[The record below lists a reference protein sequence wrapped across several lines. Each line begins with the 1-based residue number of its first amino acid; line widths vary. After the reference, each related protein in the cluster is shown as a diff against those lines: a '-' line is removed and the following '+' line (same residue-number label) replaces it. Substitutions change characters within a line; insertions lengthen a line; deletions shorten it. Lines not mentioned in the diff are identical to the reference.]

1 MPERILIADVGT
13 TFTKVSLLERNAGK
27 WHILDRATAPTTV
40 DVPELDVMSGL
51 RSAIQKLQSWTGVKL
66 LAGRHLVSPSGDSGG
81 IDWFAATSSAG
92 GGLQVLVAGL
102 TEKITAESG
111 HRAALGAGA
120 VVTNVISLNQA
131 NTELRSLEQVRNIP
145 CDMIL
150 VTGGTDGGNISDV
163 LALAEFIS
171 LAAPEPRFKGQT
183 RTPLVYAGNID
194 AQPYLKEIIGDSMD
208 VICVENIR
216 PTMERESLQ
225 PVREAIQK
233 IFLEH
238 VMSNAP
244 GFKTLALWARG
255 KVKPT
260 PVAIGSALTRLASRS
275 NQDVLAVD
283 VGGATT
289 DVFSMING
297 QFYRSVLA
305 NVGMSHSMGSILQE
319 TKPEFISR
327 WLPMDEDD
335 GLVRNWHLNKM
346 IRPTTLPQTMEELML
361 EQAFAR
367 EAIRLSLKHHRSLVT
382 GLKGIKIQRQVG
394 DVFTQHGT
402 GNTLVDLLR
411 TGAVVGLGGVISN
424 APRRSQAVSMVLDGI
439 QPEGVTDIYLDEG
452 AFLPYAGTLCAL
464 SCTEE
469 PVPGI
474 DALSFAAT
482 CIAPVGPRI
491 KLGTPIATVRF
502 GGSSHDIVAGEISVV
517 RFESPSSI
525 EVEITPRRDF
535 DAGAGKGNPVQATV
549 LNSHMGLI
557 LDGRGRP
564 LSLPQDNS
572 IRKATLGNW
581 YETLGIYPG
590 EAIMADARKQTYS
603 GSEG

>member
-1 MPERILIADVGT
+1 
-13 TFTKVSLLERNAGK
+13 
-27 WHILDRATAPTTV
+27 
-40 DVPELDVMSGL
+40 
-51 RSAIQKLQSWTGVKL
+51 
-66 LAGRHLVSPSGDSGG
+66 
-81 IDWFAATSSAG
+81 
-92 GGLQVLVAGL
+92 
-102 TEKITAESG
+102 
-111 HRAALGAGA
+111 
-120 VVTNVISLNQA
+120 
-131 NTELRSLEQVRNIP
+131 
-145 CDMIL
+145 
-150 VTGGTDGGNISDV
+150 
-163 LALAEFIS
+163 
-171 LAAPEPRFKGQT
+171 
-183 RTPLVYAGNID
+183 
-194 AQPYLKEIIGDSMD
+194 
-208 VICVENIR
+208 
-216 PTMERESLQ
+216 
-225 PVREAIQK
+225 
-233 IFLEH
+233 
-238 VMSNAP
+238 
-244 GFKTLALWARG
+244 
-255 KVKPT
+255 
-260 PVAIGSALTRLASRS
+260 
-275 NQDVLAVD
+275 
-283 VGGATT
+283 
-289 DVFSMING
+289 
-297 QFYRSVLA
+297 
-305 NVGMSHSMGSILQE
+305 MGSILQE

-535 DAGAGKGNPVQATV
+535 DAGAGKGTPCK
-549 LNSHMGLI
+549 
-557 LDGRGRP
+557 
-564 LSLPQDNS
+564 PQC
-572 IRKATLGNW
+572 
-581 YETLGIYPG
+581 
-590 EAIMADARKQTYS
+590 
-603 GSEG
+603 

>member
-13 TFTKVSLLERNAGK
+13 TFTKVSLLERNTSK

-40 DVPELDVMSGL
+40 DAPELDVMSGL
-51 RSAIQKLQSWTGVKL
+51 RSAIQKLESWTGIKL
-66 LAGRHLVSPSGDSGG
+66 LSGRYIVSPSGDSGG
-81 IDWFAATSSAG
+81 VDWFASTSSAG

-111 HRAALGAGA
+111 QRAALGAGA
-120 VVTNVISLNQA
+120 VVTSVISLSRA
-131 NTELRSLEQVRNIP
+131 NTELRSIEKLRNTP
-145 CDMIL
+145 FDMIL

-194 AQPYLKEIIGDSMD
+194 AQPYLKEIVGDSMD

-216 PTMERESLQ
+216 PTMERETLQ
-225 PVREAIQK
+225 PVRQAIQN

-244 GFKTLALWARG
+244 GFKTLALWAQDN
-255 KVKPT
+255 VKPT
-260 PVAIGSALTRLASRS
+260 PVAIGSALTRLASKS
-275 NQDVLAVD
+275 NQDILAVD
-283 VGGATT
+283 AGGATT
-289 DVFSMING
+289 DVFSIIKG

-305 NVGMSHSMGSILQE
+305 NVGMSQSMGSILQE

-327 WLPMDEDD
+327 WLPMGEDD
-335 GLVRNWHLNKM
+335 NFVRNWHLNKI
-346 IRPTTLPQTMEELML
+346 IRPGTLPQSMEELML

-402 GNTLVDLLR
+402 GNTLVDLLK

-452 AFLPYAGTLCAL
+452 AFLPYAGAL
-464 SCTEE
+464 SAINCREE
-469 PVPGI
+469 PVPVSS
-474 DALSFAAT
+474 ALSFAAT
-482 CIAPVGPRI
+482 CIAPVGPYVR
-491 KLGTPIATVRF
+491 LGTPIAAVRF
-502 GGSSHDIVAGEISVV
+502 GNSIYDIVAGEISVISM
-517 RFESPSSI
+517 ESSSNI
-525 EVEITPRRDF
+525 EVEIAPRRDF
-535 DAGAGKGNPVQATV
+535 DAGAGKGNPVQTTV
-549 LNSHMGLI
+549 LSSHMGLI

-564 LSLPQDNS
+564 LSLPQDTN
-572 IRKATLGNW
+572 IRKAMLRNW
-581 YETLGIYPG
+581 YAALGVYP
-590 EAIMADARKQTYS
+590 EDS
-603 GSEG
+603 